1 MSNKVRSQ
9 QRKKNARSIA
19 SEDPWRVET
28 PFGPPRIS
36 HLHFPEG
43 GIRRIRNT
51 LHKLSPSARAERELL
66 RQKNRYK
73 IPLTERNV
81 DTFVTEQQ
89 FTEACYPE
97 KHSNELHV
105 SAWLERLASC
115 WQQAYCT
122 NWTSTHK
129 SLSINGCLRVRD
141 WECLGAF
148 LSEVSHLHNNKPGWS
163 GKLVYSTLEIVFNL
177 FINSYTV

>member
-1 MSNKVRSQ
+1 MSNKIRSQ

-73 IPLTERNV
+73 IPLTERNI

-105 SAWLERLASC
+105 SAWLERLA
-115 WQQAYCT
+115 Y
-122 NWTSTHK
+122 
-129 SLSINGCLRVRD
+129 
-141 WECLGAF
+141 
-148 LSEVSHLHNNKPGWS
+148 
-163 GKLVYSTLEIVFNL
+163 
-177 FINSYTV
+177 